1 MKGDSAVWLLL
12 GLHIRV
18 YVELDYFSF
27 HFADAAKQIFKFSAR
42 EVLGTSL
49 VGSDLV
55 DNFQES

>member
-1 MKGDSAVWLLL
+1 M
-12 GLHIRV
+12 
-18 YVELDYFSF
+18 ELDYFSF
-27 HFADAAKQIFKFSAR
+27 HFADAAKQIFKFSTR